1 MFKKNRQISGISKE
15 RSVNFTL
22 IELLVVIAI
31 IAILAGMLLPALG
44 QAREKAIAINCTSNL
59 KQVTLANILYAN
71 DHQAF
76 SVRTNGTNSDG
87 ETIYWYGTR
96 GGSHGSFTY
105 NLVEGGTLNSY
116 LGKNPYSMMCPKWQ
130 RTMGVSDLRNSP
142 ISGGYGY
149 NQIAFSS
156 SSDSD
161 IIARS
166 LSNGK
171 TKPAVIRNPSS
182 IAMFADTALSETS
195 ATSYLCAAGYGMGNT
210 YGTVHFRH
218 NSQANVGW
226 VDGHVSLE
234 NFAGGDNVVKIGWF
248 REGAPD
254 NEKYFD
260 HTLY

>member
-1 MFKKNRQISGISKE
+1 MFKKESQKPGISETKHAT
-15 RSVNFTL
+15 FTL

-31 IAILAGMLLPALG
+31 IAILAGMLLPALS
-44 QAREKAIAINCTSNL
+44 QAREKAVAINCTSNL

-71 DHQAF
+71 DFQAF
-76 SVRTNGTNSDG
+76 TVASNGTNADG
-87 ETIYWYGTR
+87 EKVYWYGTR
-96 GGSHGSFTY
+96 SGGHGSFTY

-116 LGKNPYSMMCPKWQ
+116 LGRNPYSMMCPKWQ
-130 RTMGVSDLRNSP
+130 RTMGVSDLS
-142 ISGGYGY
+142 SSSTAGGYGY

-156 SSDSD
+156 SSDAD
-161 IIARS
+161 TIARS

-234 NFAGGDNVVKIGWF
+234 HFAGGDNVAKIGWF

-260 HTLY
+260 HTAH